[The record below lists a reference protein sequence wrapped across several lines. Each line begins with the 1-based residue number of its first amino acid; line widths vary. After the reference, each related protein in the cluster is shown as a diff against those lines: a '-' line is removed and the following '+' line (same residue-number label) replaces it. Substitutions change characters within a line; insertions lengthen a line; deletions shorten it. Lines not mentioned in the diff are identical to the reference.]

1 MTCVDA
7 SKSQGEI
14 DELKNRA
21 PKGLDQDL
29 IVQLIALHS
38 RIKRVLIQSIK
49 KIKNIYYRL
58 AVTRALNKG
67 NTTKFILSTLLFI
80 FYFHQ
85 HYFVLP
91 FP

>member
-58 AVTRALNKG
+58 AVTRALDKG
-67 NTTKFILSTLLFI
+67 NTVIPRLTRFLWQAENRVT
-80 FYFHQ
+80 
-85 HYFVLP
+85 
-91 FP
+91 

>member
-38 RIKRVLIQSIK
+38 WIKRVLIQSIK
-49 KIKNIYYRL
+49 KLKTYTI
-58 AVTRALNKG
+58 G
-67 NTTKFILSTLLFI
+67 
-80 FYFHQ
+80 
-85 HYFVLP
+85 
-91 FP
+91 